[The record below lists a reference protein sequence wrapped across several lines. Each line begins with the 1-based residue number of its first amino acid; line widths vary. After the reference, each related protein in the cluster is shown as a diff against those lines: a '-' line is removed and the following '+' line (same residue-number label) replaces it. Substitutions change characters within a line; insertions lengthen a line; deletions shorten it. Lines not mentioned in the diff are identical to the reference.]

1 MLSFWKSHQ
10 NFYRM
15 HITTQLFSYCLPIGS
30 SKFLTRDLVDI
41 YPPDLD
47 IQDCRT
53 TISKRAVGVLLH
65 QDIECF
71 YFLVVVFLKDNI
83 SPTDNTA
90 GPHPVTAR
98 HLYILIGQFGCRTKR
113 NTNTRIP
120 VQDRNASAFLS
131 RMQVKRSVF
140 VTKIHRDHIRRS
152 IGIRHSHETNT
163 TLFHYRFDLFV
174 VNMYQCLHILSIN
187 HTIFHNKAND
197 STGHRL

>member
-15 HITTQLFSYCLPIGS
+15 HITTQLFPYSLPIRS

-53 TISKRAVGVLLH
+53 TISKWAVGVLLH

-90 GPHPVTAR
+90 GPHPVTAS
-98 HLYILIGQFGCRTKR
+98 HFHILISQFRCRTKR

-131 RMQVKRSVF
+131 RMQIKRTVFVAKIHQNKYYIVSLQIRSVRCQHVPVSSYCVEF
-140 VTKIHRDHIRRS
+140 
-152 IGIRHSHETNT
+152 
-163 TLFHYRFDLFV
+163 
-174 VNMYQCLHILSIN
+174 
-187 HTIFHNKAND
+187 
-197 STGHRL
+197 